1 MGRSLSLQYY
11 VVALKKASVFAIYSL
26 EAETGI
32 LVTFLTFMAI
42 IGGLGQIQ
50 LCFAA
55 LQQNIMPGPSE
66 KPPQVQFIHSCWE
79 PQKQME
85 KSEN

>member
-66 KPPQVQFIHSCWE
+66 KPPQVQLIHFRWE
-79 PQKQME
+79 PQKQIE